1 MSTPHDASEGA
12 SASNQTWG
20 TSRESHVRSM
30 LKAFSWRIVA
40 TTTTTLIAWWM
51 TGEVGTALSIGSIEF
66 FIKFFVYYAHER
78 IWQLVPRGAVRKLLG
93 RN

>member
-1 MSTPHDASEGA
+1 MSTPQDASDSA
-12 SASNQTWG
+12 SAHG
-20 TSRESHVRSM
+20 PSRESHVRSM

-51 TGEVGTALSIGSIEF
+51 TGEVATALSIGSIEF

-78 IWQLVPRGAVRKLLG
+78 IWQMVPRGAIRNLLG
-93 RN
+93 NKD